1 MDFINVKNF
10 NVSELEAGEL
20 YTLYYELTDEEL
32 NNKTKLGEIIN
43 ALWDSFMYNPNLDSN
58 IHLDRQEKL
67 ITITTK
73 LKDNLIF
80 KTVTDG
86 LKSSVNILGQ
96 AVANIVKN
104 IINKEPIAVTVSP
117 LLVKTAVDTAQ
128 SITDTS
134 SSLIQ
139 TATQS
144 IADNTSSLIQTVAQ
158 QPVIASI
165 VDTTGNVVN
174 AVNDTFKN
182 TAKTLPYLP
191 YILIGV
197 GIVILLSYGNLS
209 NVAKLFK
216 GNKNE

>member
-1 MDFINVKNF
+1 MEEYINVTNF
-10 NVSELEAGEL
+10 NVNNIEAGKL

-32 NNKTKLGEIIN
+32 NNKEKLGNIIN
-43 ALWDSFMYNPNLDSN
+43 NLWDNFIYNPTLDSN
-58 IHLDRQEKL
+58 IHLDRQEKI

-96 AVANIVKN
+96 AVTNIVKN
-104 IINKEPIAVTVSP
+104 IINKEPIAVTFMP
-117 LLVKTAVDTAQ
+117 LTTKEAIAQ
-128 SITDTS
+128 YQDYANTGNTI
-134 SSLIQ
+134 IQ
-139 TATQS
+139 TLTE
-144 IADNTSSLIQTVAQ
+144 N
-158 QPVIASI
+158 PVIATV

-191 YILIGV
+191 YILLGV

-209 NVAKLFK
+209 NVTKLFK

>member
-1 MDFINVKNF
+1 MEEYINVTNF
-10 NVSELEAGEL
+10 NVNNLEAGKL

-32 NNKTKLGEIIN
+32 NNKEKLGNIIN
-43 ALWDSFMYNPNLDSN
+43 NLWDNFMYNPNLDSN
-58 IHLDRQEKL
+58 IHLDKQEKL

-96 AVANIVKN
+96 AVTNIVKN
-104 IINKEPIAVTVSP
+104 IINKEPIAVTFMP
-117 LLVKTAVDTAQ
+117 LTTKEA
-128 SITDTS
+128 
-134 SSLIQ
+134 
-139 TATQS
+139 
-144 IADNTSSLIQTVAQ
+144 IAEYQDYANTGNTIIQTVTEN
-158 QPVIASI
+158 PVIATV